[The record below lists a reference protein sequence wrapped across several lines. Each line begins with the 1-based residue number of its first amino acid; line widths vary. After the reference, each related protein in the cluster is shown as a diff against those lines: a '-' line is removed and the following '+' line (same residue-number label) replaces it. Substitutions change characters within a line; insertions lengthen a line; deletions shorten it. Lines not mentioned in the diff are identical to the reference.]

1 MDVGIIAYVD
11 KTVVKIRGL
20 KVTGLKPYELEKKIE
35 EAIDK
40 RVRIIGV
47 TGSSIDMDIYGMDKE
62 AVFENES
69 GIINAISMTE
79 GITALE
85 VIKIDSAERIMEIDY
100 ENIPTGEYSGCA
112 KERWINSAK
121 KS

>member
-1 MDVGIIAYVD
+1 MEVGIIAYVD

-20 KVTGLKPYELEKKIE
+20 KVTGLKPYELEKRIE
-35 EAIDK
+35 EVIDS

-47 TGSSIDMDIYGMDKE
+47 TGSTIDMDIYGMDKE
-62 AVFENES
+62 AIYENEA
-69 GIINAISMTE
+69 GIIEAISITE

-85 VIKIDSAERIMEIDY
+85 VMKIDSAEKIIEVDY